1 MANQAGLNMNISL
14 MTGSVLHIGPR
25 QARTIIEERPRRFS
39 FFLQVDAR
47 QCPTPRSGSWPRSF
61 QGHIET
67 LLREGSKS
75 CVPLAIPSD
84 VSHISRP
91 ERIRALDI
99 GRFEI
104 AQKRLLA
111 SWSDVLDLSDIPE
124 TGTQAFIAASTD
136 EQRLHHQQLQTDEE
150 RLKHQT
156 TLREQT
162 ITNRKAQHQLDF
174 PLSDNL
180 MSLIFL
186 VQSDLNE
193 QQRERFV
200 SSMNIRQIAIMPQ
213 YTYLHVKQLFLE
225 LFCVSR
231 TGRCCRPRYTES
243 SRPSTSSKKARP
255 TKVNAASGS
264 LTKRLEKKVSQVC
277 IQRTNFGFKAQR
289 DHTLSADCT
298 ADHLRKESRRAMARK
313 EKDQDPASVRDQR
326 EKVMQH
332 GTMTSKAH
340 SFLGKRKRQK
350 GQERNERKG
359 FFQRNA
365 FTEGKRQRRWQEQR
379 RKTISTTT
387 TTTSTSKCSSASI
400 F

>member
-1 MANQAGLNMNISL
+1 MANQAGLNMKISL

-136 EQRLHHQQLQTDEE
+136 EQRPHHQQLQTDEE

-225 LFCVSR
+225 PFCVSR
-231 TGRCCRPRYTES
+231 PGRCCRPRYS
-243 SRPSTSSKKARP
+243 IPKAVDLLHP
-255 TKVNAASGS
+255 
-264 LTKRLEKKVSQVC
+264 
-277 IQRTNFGFKAQR
+277 
-289 DHTLSADCT
+289 
-298 ADHLRKESRRAMARK
+298 RR
-313 EKDQDPASVRDQR
+313 
-326 EKVMQH
+326 
-332 GTMTSKAH
+332 
-340 SFLGKRKRQK
+340 
-350 GQERNERKG
+350 
-359 FFQRNA
+359 
-365 FTEGKRQRRWQEQR
+365 RRGR
-379 RKTISTTT
+379 RR
-387 TTTSTSKCSSASI
+387 
-400 F
+400 